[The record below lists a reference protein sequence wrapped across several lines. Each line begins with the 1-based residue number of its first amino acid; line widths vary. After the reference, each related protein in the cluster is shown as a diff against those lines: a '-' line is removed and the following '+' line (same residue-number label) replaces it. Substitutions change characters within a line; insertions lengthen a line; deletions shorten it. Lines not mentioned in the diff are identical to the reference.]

1 MSTLPHEA
9 LPSSHAALPA
19 DVKVAFVARRFNGS
33 DAFDAS
39 GTPRLLRDEAPQPG
53 DLALARV
60 ETIAQFT
67 RLQLASGRRSQL
79 YPGDRVLVC
88 YGHRYALDQFEA
100 EVPDDLG
107 RCHLITAGGV
117 AGRMLSRH
125 PRLKRPTG
133 LEPLGLLA
141 DSSGRPLNLR
151 RYGLAAARL
160 AGQAEKPV
168 LAVLGTGMNAGK
180 TTAAAALVRG
190 LSLAGLRVAALKVTG
205 TGSGNDLWALQDAGA
220 RLALDFADMGYPST
234 FRLPAT
240 EVEHLF
246 DRLLTCADASPVDV
260 TVVEVADG
268 LLQPET
274 AALASSERFKARVDG
289 ILFCAGDALGAQAGV
304 GWLEQ
309 RGLPVTAVSGAV
321 TASPLGVRE
330 TQAATALPVWNRDR
344 LSDPAIRPALRCLP

>member
-1 MSTLPHEA
+1 MFTLPHPA
-9 LPSSHAALPA
+9 QPSSVDALPA
-19 DVKVAFVARRFNGS
+19 DIKVAFVARRLNGS
-33 DAFDAS
+33 DGFEPS
-39 GTPRLLRDEAPQPG
+39 GAPRLLQDRAPQPG

-60 ETIAQFT
+60 DAIAQFT

-79 YPGDRVLVC
+79 YVGDRVLVC

-100 EVPDDLG
+100 EVPDNLD

-133 LEPLGLLA
+133 LTPLGLLA
-141 DSSGRPLNLR
+141 DRSGHPLNLR

-190 LSLAGLRVAALKVTG
+190 LTRAGLRVAALKVTG
-205 TGSGNDLWALQDAGA
+205 TGSGNDLWALEDAGA

-234 FRLPAT
+234 FRLPEA

-246 DRLLTCADASPVDV
+246 DRLVTCADAGAVDV

-274 AALASSERFKARVDG
+274 AALVASDRFSARVGG

-304 GWLEQ
+304 RWLEQ
-309 RGLPVTAVSGAV
+309 RGLPVAGISGAV

-330 TQAATALPVWNRDR
+330 AQAATHLEVWTRDALSEPTVRD
-344 LSDPAIRPALRCLP
+344 ALTCLG